1 MENEIKT
8 KINWYPG
15 HMARARRKIQEALPL
30 VDMVIELLDARAP
43 LSSRNPSFSELFSR
57 KPCLTLLTKCSL
69 SDPKAVN
76 RYVNLLKR
84 DMDLLVPIDC
94 KTGTGIKNVAPA
106 VRTLMAEK
114 IERDEKKG
122 IKRPVRAM
130 IVGITNVGKS
140 TFINTLAKNRRAKA
154 EDRPG
159 VTRKNQWFTV
169 PELGIELLD
178 TPGLLWHRFDDQD
191 VARKLAM
198 LGSINDEI
206 LDQTELTCDLLA
218 ILRRKYPE
226 LLKERYRAEWT
237 EDDSDYD
244 LFQIIGRKR
253 GFLRSGGEIDEDRTA
268 AVVMDEFRAGKIGRI
283 CLDD

>member
-1 MENEIKT
+1 MMDKNIV
-8 KINWYPG
+8 WYPG
-15 HMARARRKIQEALPL
+15 HMARAKRKIQEALPL

-43 LSSRNPSFSELFSR
+43 VSSRNPSFAELFSR

-76 RYVNLLKR
+76 LFVNLLRR

-94 KTGTGIKNVAPA
+94 KTGSGMKNVAPA
-106 VRTLMAEK
+106 IRTLMADK
-114 IERDEKKG
+114 LERDAAKG
-122 IKRPVRAM
+122 INKPIRAM

-140 TFINTLAKNRRAKA
+140 TFINTFAKNRKAKA

-159 VTRKNQWFTV
+159 VTRQNQWVAV
-169 PELGIELLD
+169 PSMGVELLD
-178 TPGLLWHRFDDQD
+178 TPGLLWHKFDDQA

-206 LDQTELTCDLLA
+206 LDQIELTCALLS
-218 ILRRKYPE
+218 ILREKYPE
-226 LLKERYRAEWT
+226 LLKARYKAEWT
-237 EDDSDYD
+237 EEDTDYD
-244 LFQIIGRKR
+244 LFEIIARKR

-268 AVVMDEFRAGKIGRI
+268 AVVLDEFRAGKIGQI
-283 CLDD
+283 CLDE

>member
-1 MENEIKT
+1 MDKQIV
-8 KINWYPG
+8 WYPG
-15 HMARARRKIQEALPL
+15 HMARAKRRIQEALPL

-43 LSSRNPSFSELFSR
+43 VSSRNPSFTELFSR

-94 KTGTGIKNVAPA
+94 KTGAGIKNVSPA
-106 VRTLMAEK
+106 IRTLMAEK
-114 IERDEKKG
+114 LERDARKG
-122 IKRPVRAM
+122 IRKPVRAM

-140 TFINTLAKNRRAKA
+140 TFINTIAGSRRAKA

-159 VTRKNQWFTV
+159 VTRQNQWFAV
-169 PELGIELLD
+169 PSIGVEFLD
-178 TPGLLWHRFDDQD
+178 TPGLRWHKFDDQD

-198 LGSINDEI
+198 LGSINDDI
-206 LDQTELTCDLLA
+206 LDQTELVCALLA
-218 ILRRKYPE
+218 ILRRKYPD
-226 LLKERYRAEWT
+226 LIRARYKAEWT
-237 EDDSDYD
+237 EEDSDYD
-244 LFQIIGRKR
+244 LFLEIGRRR
-253 GFLRSGGEIDEDRTA
+253 GFLRSGGEIDEDRAA
-268 AVVMDEFRAGKIGRI
+268 AVVLDEFRAGKIGPI